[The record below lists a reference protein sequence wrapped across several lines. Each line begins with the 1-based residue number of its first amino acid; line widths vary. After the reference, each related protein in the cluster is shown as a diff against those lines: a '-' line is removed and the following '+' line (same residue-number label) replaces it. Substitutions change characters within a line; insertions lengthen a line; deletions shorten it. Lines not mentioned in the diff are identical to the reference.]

1 MSTCNVCEIKIT
13 RNRPLS
19 INDNTC
25 SECFPKIKDNNYN
38 LKLSDAIIVYDDNTD
53 DKPDKESEINDTPDM
68 VFIKGSGKNI
78 PLIYDNELDIELEPD
93 NFVETKHDFKNA
105 LLASLY
111 SQVEF
116 LRNESEEKNA
126 INNNNIKLLHDEIE
140 FLREELREKNVLIK
154 MLMDTNNE
162 NNRQGKSI
170 PIVNTSYADKSC
182 APMKIVDY
190 DDSDVEDET
199 ENNIQGRSTDLNSTP
214 VDISKHRYTLSST
227 QVSTPTND
235 SSSSTHED
243 TSLGSFNDGR
253 YLYADRYKWEKHSSG
268 VASRILN
275 KMGFSG
281 KGLGKTENG
290 ITEPITT
297 CNMGTFHQSKSV
309 KDEGSNRKLLY
320 VLSSSMLNQMD
331 GERLSNND
339 VEVRVQCHGGC
350 TIRCLYSHLPNVI
363 SSKPEYILLH
373 IGSNDCSNKTSDE
386 VLNEMKKLLHHLKLL
401 LPLCIIILSLPLV
414 RSDNKTAAAV
424 QKNLNVKMRKL
435 FYPFLDNSNITHD
448 HLGKKGLH
456 LNGHGTKKMARN
468 IICLIKRL

>member
-25 SECFPKIKDNNYN
+25 SECFPKIN
-38 LKLSDAIIVYDDNTD
+38 DDNTD
-53 DKPDKESEINDTPDM
+53 DDSDYKESEVNDIPDL
-68 VFIKGSGKNI
+68 ISITASGKNI
-78 PLIYDNELDIELEPD
+78 PLIYDNELDIEIEPD
-93 NFVETKHDFKNA
+93 NIMETKHDFKNT

-126 INNNNIKLLHDEIE
+126 INKSNIKLLHDEIE

-154 MLMDTNNE
+154 MLMDTNNK
-162 NNRQGKSI
+162 NNRQGKYI
-170 PIVNTSYADKSC
+170 PIVNASYADKSC
-182 APMKIVDY
+182 APTKIVDY
-190 DDSDVEDET
+190 DDSDDEDET
-199 ENNIQGRSTDLNSTP
+199 ENKFLDKSTDLNSTP
-214 VDISKHRYTLSST
+214 VDISKHRYTLNST
-227 QVSTPTND
+227 PVSTPTND
-235 SSSSTHED
+235 SSSSTHEC
-243 TSLGSFNDGR
+243 TSLASSNDGR
-253 YLYADRYKWEKHSSG
+253 YMYSERYKWEKHSSG

-297 CNMGTFHQSKSV
+297 DNMGTFNKSKTI
-309 KDEGSNRKLLY
+309 KDEGTKRKLLY

-363 SSKPEYILLH
+363 SSKPEFILLH
-373 IGSNDCSNKTSDE
+373 IGSNDCSSKTSDE

-401 LPLCIIILSLPLV
+401 LPFCIIILSLPLV
-414 RSDNKTAAAV
+414 RADNKTAAAV
-424 QKNLNVKMRKL
+424 QKNLNVKIRKL